1 MTRYVAA
8 RLGESLAL
16 LLAMSFVIYLLIGLM
31 PGDPADMLIAADPR
45 ITSADIARIKA
56 LYGLDQPLYARY
68 FAWLQSAL
76 GGDFGNSRLHLR
88 PVLEVMGPFLLN
100 SLLLM
105 GASFVLSVAI
115 ALPAGVYAA
124 VNPRSKI
131 DHAINLMC
139 FAGISLPVF
148 WLALMLMMIFSVSL
162 GLLPAG
168 GVATPGDGS
177 LSDRLLHL
185 VLPVA
190 TLTLTSIGHYTR
202 FVRAAMIETLRQDYI
217 RTARAKGASPARV
230 VWGHALRN
238 ALIPVVTI
246 LALSFG
252 SLFSGALVTETMF
265 AYPGMGKMIYDA
277 VMGNDYNLALIGL
290 LFATLVT
297 LLCNLAADVSYVWLD
312 PRISYAS
319 GEARR

>member
-8 RLGESLAL
+8 RAGESLAL
-16 LLAMSFVIYLLIGLM
+16 LLAMSFAIYLLIGLM
-31 PGDPADMLIAADPR
+31 PGDPADMMIAADPR
-45 ITSADIARIKA
+45 VTSADIARIKA
-56 LYGLDQPLYARY
+56 LYGLDQPLHERY
-68 FAWLQSAL
+68 LAWLGAAL

-124 VNPRSKI
+124 IKPHSKI

-139 FAGISLPVF
+139 FAGISLPAF
-148 WLALMLMMIFSVSL
+148 WLALMLMMLFSVTL
-162 GLLPAG
+162 GILPAG

-177 LSDRLLHL
+177 FGDRLAHL

-190 TLTLTSIGHYTR
+190 TLTLSSIGHYTR

-238 ALIPVVTI
+238 ALIPVVTV

-252 SLFSGALVTETMF
+252 SLFSGALITETMF

-277 VMGNDYNLALIGL
+277 IMGNDYNLALVGL
-290 LFATLVT
+290 LFATLMT
-297 LLCNLAADVSYVWLD
+297 LLGNLAADVAYVGLD

-319 GEARR
+319 GAARR

>member
-1 MTRYVAA
+1 MTRYIAL
-8 RLGESLAL
+8 RLGESLAVL
-16 LLAMSFVIYLLIGLM
+16 LVMSFVIYLLIGLM
-31 PGDPADMLIAADPR
+31 PGDPADMMIAGDPR
-45 ITSADIARIKA
+45 ITSADVARIKA
-56 LYGLDQPLYARY
+56 LYGLDQPLYSRY
-68 FAWLQSAL
+68 ADWLSSAL
-76 GGDFGNSRLHLR
+76 GGNFGNSRLHLR
-88 PVLEVMGPFLLN
+88 PVLDVMGPFLAN

-105 GASFVLSVAI
+105 GASFLLSVAI

-124 VNPRSKI
+124 IKPHAKL
-131 DHAINLMC
+131 DHAINLLC

-148 WLALMLMMIFSVSL
+148 WLALMLMMAFSVTL
-162 GLLPAG
+162 GILPAG
-168 GVATPGDGS
+168 GVATPGEGGFN
-177 LSDRLLHL
+177 DRLLHL
-185 VLPVA
+185 ILPVA
-190 TLTLTSIGHYTR
+190 TLTLSSVGHYTR

-217 RTARAKGASPARV
+217 RTARAKGASPTRV

-238 ALIPVVTI
+238 ALIPVITV

-277 VMGNDYNLALIGL
+277 IMGNDYNLALVGL

-297 LLCNLAADVSYVWLD
+297 LLGNLIADLAYVWLD
-312 PRISYAS
+312 PRISYLS